1 MPFDVRVEA
10 ILPQLDVI
18 RPAITSAVKDVCAII
33 SSSVSSST
41 IRMGAR
47 IILLLCLA
55 AMLSV
60 AIHILKA
67 SEGLRSSLA
76 LVFWLFSWVWI
87 LLLLVFAVVITLEL
101 ARDYMYTSPII
112 RRIVRNLQ
120 RLAAESDHS
129 NPSQAPQRVPVD
141 PVDYTSLS
149 DLDEE
154 PQLEQYITA
163 AANRTSADL

>member
-18 RPAITSAVKDVCAII
+18 RPAITSAVKDVCAVIT
-33 SSSVSSST
+33 SSISSST

-47 IILLLCLA
+47 ITLLLCLA

-60 AIHILKA
+60 AIQILKA
-67 SEGLRSSLA
+67 SEGLQSSLT
-76 LVFWLFSWVWI
+76 LVFWLFSWAWI
-87 LLLLVFAVVITLEL
+87 LLLLIFAVVITLEL
-101 ARDYMYTSPII
+101 ARDYMHTSPII

-120 RLAAESDHS
+120 RLAADSVYS
-129 NPSQAPQRVPVD
+129 SPSQVPQRVPVD

-163 AANRTSADL
+163 VASQSAADL